1 MAGCL
6 ESYRICCR
14 CATVDL
20 PDCIISDVR
29 PNSDFFSVLDAFLR
43 HFSINMSQSDLA
55 VVVLIFSGRRLN
67 IKDSVGSVFGTVPVM
82 TPQSAPPLP
91 PPCCLPPLPK
101 KPCLYYCPFSGTL
114 SSRHHSTCLR
124 VSTCAAALFSLVRGV
139 CGSPDSAQIR
149 FTFTFRLI

>member
-1 MAGCL
+1 MSGCL

-29 PNSDFFSVLDAFLR
+29 PSSDFFSVLDAFLR
-43 HFSINMSQSDLA
+43 HFNINMSQSDLA

-82 TPQSAPPLP
+82 TPQSALHPPSPMFPRVPYNHILHY
-91 PPCCLPPLPK
+91 CLS
-101 KPCLYYCPFSGTL
+101 SGTL
-114 SSRHHSTCLR
+114 SSCYHSACLYISAR
-124 VSTCAAALFSLVRGV
+124 TAAPFSFVRGV
-139 CGSPDSAQIR
+139 RSTPHSAQIQCAI
-149 FTFTFRLI
+149 TFWLI